1 MDDEKRRKKPPA
13 GSVKL
18 SLTLVPGS
26 EEFRA
31 YTRIQRKYLDEMNK
45 RQKEQSDDVPCKV
58 SHNSCDIVRGSLF
71 ALDEKP
77 KEELPN
83 YMDAAFKPKG
93 RRALNAET
101 PGADG
106 TDSDA
111 NLDERATLL
120 H

>member
-1 MDDEKRRKKPPA
+1 MAEKRRKKPPT

-18 SLTLVPGS
+18 SLTLVPGT

-31 YTRIQRKYLDEMNK
+31 YTRIQRKYLDEINK
-45 RQKEQSDDVPCKV
+45 RQKEASDDVPCKV
-58 SHNSCDIVRGSLF
+58 SNNSCDIVRGSLF

-77 KEELPN
+77 QEELPN
-83 YMDAAFKPKG
+83 YMDAAWKPKG
-93 RRALNAET
+93 RQPTNTET
-101 PGADG
+101 RDDDK

-111 NLDERATLL
+111 KLDEQATLL